1 MYENIICTAPATS
14 ILIDTNKGLRQ
25 CCYYQSGFLG
35 NLNKNT
41 IIEIINN
48 DHWKKIKEQTT
59 NNIWPEGCLNCKNNE
74 EIFGNSLRK
83 NYFEHATEDDVKHG
97 RLKVLEF
104 NGSNICNLSCVHCH
118 STYSSRWV
126 IERKKLEKVVDT
138 YDLKRKEIAKA
149 FRPLT
154 NLYDED
160 GVSLNAMHLPNPEL
174 VIKNIKDLDFSHL
187 KLLCFRGGEPLLNSE
202 TTAVLEYL
210 DSQNILKNLNI
221 HVTTN
226 STYINDD
233 LIRLFNKGK
242 SVTVN
247 LSIDNVGELF
257 NYIRYGDAKF
267 DAVEPVIAALNTVS
281 NISMIVSVAAMNYSA
296 FNLLDIRS
304 WSMKLSEKYNKLTPI
319 PWYNNCVVSPSYLSM
334 ATLSDPTRAELI
346 DFYKSNSINN
356 EFENVINLLSNNF
369 LGKEIHT
376 QWVEYTKLLE
386 SVRKNSIIEIVPEL
400 EKELN
405 YVY

>member
-1 MYENIICTAPATS
+1 MYKNIICTAPSTS

-41 IIEIINN
+41 IIEIINT
-48 DHWKKIKEQTT
+48 DKWKELKEQSS
-59 NNIWPEGCLNCKNNE
+59 NNVWPQGCLKCKNNE
-74 EIFGNSLRK
+74 EIFGDSLRK
-83 NYFEHATEDDVKHG
+83 NYFEHASEDDVKHN

-126 IERKKLEKVVDT
+126 IERKKLEKVVAT
-138 YDLKRKEIAKA
+138 YTEEKKEIAKE

-160 GVSLNAMHLPNPEL
+160 GVSLNAMHLPNPKL
-174 VIKNIKDLDFSHL
+174 VIENIKDLDFSHL

-210 DSQNILKNLNI
+210 DSINVLQNLNI
-221 HVTTN
+221 HITTN
-226 STYINDD
+226 ATYINDQ
-233 LIRLFNKGK
+233 LVNLFNKGK

-247 LSIDNVGELF
+247 LSIDGIGELF

-267 DAVEPVIAALNTVS
+267 ESVEPVIAALNTVK
-281 NISMIVSVAAMNYSA
+281 NLSMVVSVAAMNYSA
-296 FNLLDIRS
+296 FNLIDIRT
-304 WSMKLSEKYNKLTPI
+304 WSMKLAEKYDKLVPI
-319 PWYNNCVVSPSYLSM
+319 PYYNNCVVSPDYLSM
-334 ATLSDPTRAELI
+334 TTLSDETRKKLVE
-346 DFYKSNSINN
+346 FYTLNSIND
-356 EFENVINLLSNNF
+356 EFVNVIKFLSNDFIGN
-369 LGKEIHT
+369 EIHT
-376 QWVEYTKLLE
+376 QWVEYTELLE
-386 SVRKNSIIEIVPEL
+386 TVRKNDIISIVPEL
-400 EKELN
+400 KNELQRK
-405 YVY
+405 